1 MQRATGRGTLPIAN
15 KVEVS
20 PMALVVFNGH
30 ISERNLTT
38 CRGCRN
44 ERLTLGSVQRRT
56 QATRQDKAKSIRTI
70 FIYTAPGT
78 GAAVASRGVG
88 AAPHRHLRSRPRPTR
103 SPTAQPRPKKR
114 STISA
119 CTRKTTH
126 SHHTRT
132 PRHPSFHLAPGLCGV
147 FLTLSPPCEWSHPCR
162 WARKPGPQSPA

>member
-20 PMALVVFNGH
+20 PTALVVFNGH

-70 FIYTAPGT
+70 IYLYRPGH
-78 GAAVASRGVG
+78 GGSSSQPRGW
-88 AAPHRHLRSRPRPTR
+88 R
-103 SPTAQPRPKKR
+103 SPTPPPPKPPPTDAQPHR
-114 STISA
+114 A
-119 CTRKTTH
+119 
-126 SHHTRT
+126 
-132 PRHPSFHLAPGLCGV
+132 AP
-147 FLTLSPPCEWSHPCR
+147 P
-162 WARKPGPQSPA
+162 